1 MKHKPKCVQ
10 KLIEYGKRHHTPYCL
25 MIALVAV
32 LLFFHH
38 LGCFLKEKLQN
49 LFGKKRRK
57 QLAVS
62 LLGAAMLCICI
73 FFIYQETDLLG
84 VKKQNKTGVEGR
96 EVKKVSEEISGNTT
110 QVVLEQGSK
119 ASKEDNTANT
129 KEASNSIIK
138 NPETQNTQTTSQNIQ
153 TSTTKNTNEA
163 KPAETS
169 TKKNSEQN
177 KDNKDNKDNKA
188 SDYKPKKKYNGN
200 PYYISV
206 NRLENC
212 VTIYKSDKKGRYSIP
227 VKAMR
232 CSTGG
237 KNTPLGVYEA
247 GERYPFR
254 ALFYGV
260 YGQYAVRIVN
270 DILFHSSSYDSMSK
284 NTLIATE
291 FNRLGKSV
299 SHGCIRL
306 TVEDAKWIY
315 DNCAYGTIVE
325 IYEDKVSGPL
335 GKSEVIKIPKDSVW
349 DPTDPDVNNPWI
361 SAKPN
366 IKGVKNL
373 HVRRGTSID
382 LLKGIQA
389 VDSCGNDITK
399 EIQIKGK
406 YSLQVAGV
414 YEITYTVKD
423 LLGRKATR
431 KATIT
436 VV

>member
-10 KLIEYGKRHHTPYCL
+10 KLIAYGKKHHTPQFL
-25 MIALVAV
+25 LIGLVAI

-38 LGCFLKEKLQN
+38 LGCFLKEKRDGI
-49 LFGKKRRK
+49 FGRKKGKR
-57 QLAVS
+57 LIFAT
-62 LLGAAMLCICI
+62 LGTVMLCISI
-73 FFIYQETDLLG
+73 FLLCQKAGLLEGNGKRQVG
-84 VKKQNKTGVEGR
+84 VKGDVVKQ
-96 EVKKVSEEISGNTT
+96 VSEEISGNTT
-110 QVVLEQGSK
+110 QVVLEQEN
-119 ASKEDNTANT
+119 KEKETETDSTSNTIIKNTTNTSTKDTTKEANT
-129 KEASNSIIK
+129 KEENTKKESESS
-138 NPETQNTQTTSQNIQ
+138 ET
-153 TSTTKNTNEA
+153 
-163 KPAETS
+163 ETS
-169 TKKNSEQN
+169 VKKEET
-177 KDNKDNKDNKA
+177 A
-188 SDYKPKKKYNGN
+188 SDYKPKKKYNGS

-206 NRLENC
+206 NRLKNC
-212 VTIYKSDKKGRYSIP
+212 ITIYESDEKGSYSIP

-237 KNTPLGVYEA
+237 DNTPLGIYEA

-260 YGQYAVRIVN
+260 YGQYAVRVVD
-270 DILFHSSSYDSMSK
+270 DILFHSSSYNSMSK
-284 NTLIATE
+284 NTLIASE
-291 FNRLGKSV
+291 FNQLGKSV

-315 DNCAYGTIVE
+315 DNCAKGTIVE
-325 IYEDKVSGPL
+325 IYEDEVSGPL
-335 GKSEVIKIPKDSVW
+335 GKPEVIKIPKDSVW

-373 HVRRGTSID
+373 QVSKGASID
-382 LLKGIQA
+382 LLEGIQA

-399 EIQIKGK
+399 DIKIKGK
-406 YSLQVAGV
+406 YSLQTAGI
-414 YEITYTVKD
+414 YEITYSVKD
-423 LLGRKATR
+423 LLGRKAIK